1 MSHVMMAPEWLVFIL
16 ASTLRLDAQ
25 LNLLIV
31 GNGGLDRNCIPCLS
45 QTSSDKRDTVTSHVD
60 DYDDDTTHDDTIT
73 SASPRNRS
81 LRRRQL
87 ASLDM
92 SRKLQEQ
99 YLVERKAA
107 KQQDLL
113 TEKVAAAASA
123 EKVKNTRN
131 SPRSPTS
138 GPLVFPKEA
147 YCQVKVDVSFAQA
160 LQGISLIYI
169 MYRLNTL
176 MHTTFQR
183 ERAITQIHKLPFFFF
198 VKNI

>member
-31 GNGGLDRNCIPCLS
+31 GNGGLDRNCIPYLS
-45 QTSSDKRDTVTSHVD
+45 QTSSDKHDTVTSHVD
-60 DYDDDTTHDDTIT
+60 NDDDTSHDDTSDTIT

-99 YLVERKAA
+99 YLVESKAA

-113 TEKVAAAASA
+113 TEKVAAAAAAAA

-160 LQGISLIYI
+160 LQG
-169 MYRLNTL
+169 NH
-176 MHTTFQR
+176 MHFD
-183 ERAITQIHKLPFFFF
+183 
-198 VKNI
+198 VD